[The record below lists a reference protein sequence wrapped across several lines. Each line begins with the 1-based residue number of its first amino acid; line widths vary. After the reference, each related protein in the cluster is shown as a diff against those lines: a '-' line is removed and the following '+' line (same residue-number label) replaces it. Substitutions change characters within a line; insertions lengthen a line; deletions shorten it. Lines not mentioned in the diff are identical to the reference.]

1 MAVPLHSSP
10 GNASAVA
17 VPVSTPP
24 LYQRLASHYRQ
35 AIHAGVLAPGQRMP
49 SVRKLSLLHQVSLST
64 ALEVCHRLEDE
75 GLLAAKPRSG
85 YFVQP
90 QRRAK
95 LVPLREPEIRATFEA
110 SHDPLD
116 KTRYGGIHHKV
127 SDYVAQCERSS
138 LVTNLAGAYGAPEV
152 YPGQALQRAATRVLR
167 RHPELLVTAV
177 GSQGDANLR
186 NVLARRALG
195 AGMRLSPEDIV
206 VTYGCTEALHI
217 ALRAVTEPGDTVAV
231 ESPTYY
237 GLLQTLESL
246 GLRTLEIPT
255 SPATGLSIEALE
267 LALQTHPAIRAV
279 VSIPNLHNPLGCVMP
294 DEHKA
299 RLVALCEGAGV
310 PLIEDDTYGAL
321 ADGDTQLQ
329 AAKAWDQ
336 TGNVIY
342 CASLR
347 KTLAPGLRLGW
358 VAGGRWHARIQM
370 LKYAQ
375 SRYNEAL
382 AQMTAAEYM
391 QTSAYDR
398 HITRLRQQLKTQRE
412 QTAEAIATWFP
423 AGTRLNLPKGSM
435 MLWVEL
441 PDQRPVQPVFVA
453 ALKLGI
459 RVAPGTLFSNTAR
472 YDHFMRIC
480 CGDPFSKGVE
490 MAIRQLG
497 NLLERGQGGSVVNKR

>member
-1 MAVPLHSSP
+1 MAAIPQSTSPSPSS
-10 GNASAVA
+10 
-17 VPVSTPP
+17 P

-35 AIHAGVLAPGQRMP
+35 AIHAGVLAPGERMP
-49 SVRKLSLLHQVSLST
+49 SVRKLTLLHQVSLST

-85 YFVQP
+85 YFVQQP
-90 QRRAK
+90 RRAT
-95 LVPLREPEIRATFEA
+95 LVPLREPEISAALDATPD

-138 LVTNLAGAYGAPEV
+138 LVTNLAGAYGAPEA
-152 YPGQALQRAATRVLR
+152 YPAQALQRAATRVLR
-167 RHPELLVTAV
+167 SKPDLLVSAV
-177 GSQGDANLR
+177 NAQGDVKLR
-186 NVLARRALG
+186 TVLARRALG
-195 AGMRLSPEDIV
+195 AGMRLTPEEV
-206 VTYGCTEALHI
+206 VITYGCTEALNI
-217 ALRAVTEPGDTVAV
+217 ALRAVTDPGDMVAV

-237 GLLQTLESL
+237 GLLQIIESL
-246 GLRTLEIPT
+246 GRRALEIPT

-267 LALQTHPAIRAV
+267 LALRTHPAIKAV
-279 VSIPNLHNPLGCVMP
+279 VAIPNLHNPLGCVMP
-294 DEHKA
+294 DAHKA
-299 RLVALCEGAGV
+299 RLVALCEGAGI

-398 HITRLRQQLKTQRE
+398 HILRLRQQLKTQRE
-412 QTAEAIATWFP
+412 QTAEAIATHFP
-423 AGTRLNLPKGSM
+423 AGTRLNLPQGSM

-441 PDQRPVQPVFVA
+441 PDQRPVQPVFTA

-459 RVAPGTLFSNTAR
+459 RVAPGTLFSNSSR

-480 CGDPFSKGVE
+480 CGDPYSKAVDG
-490 MAIRQLG
+490 ALRQLAG
-497 NLLERGQGGSVVNKR
+497 LLAGPVARLRSP

>member
-1 MAVPLHSSP
+1 MAALPPPISP
-10 GNASAVA
+10 TSPPSPAS
-17 VPVSTPP
+17 P

-35 AIHAGVLAPGQRMP
+35 AIHAGVLAPGERMP
-49 SVRKLSLLHQVSLST
+49 SVRKLTLLHQVSLST

-85 YFVQP
+85 YFVQQP
-90 QRRAK
+90 RRAR
-95 LVPLREPEIRATFEA
+95 LVPLREPEIGTALEDA
-110 SHDPLD
+110 PGPLD
-116 KTRYGGIHHKV
+116 RTHYRGIHQKV
-127 SDYVAQCERSS
+127 SDYVAQCERAS
-138 LVTNLAGAYGAPEV
+138 LVTNLAGAYGAPEA
-152 YPGQALQRAATRVLR
+152 YPAQALHRAATRVLR
-167 RHPELLVTAV
+167 QKPELLVSAV
-177 GSQGDANLR
+177 NAQGDVNLR
-186 NVLARRALG
+186 TVLARRALG
-195 AGMRLSPEDIV
+195 AGMRFTAEDIV
-206 VTYGCTEALHI
+206 VTYGCTEALNI
-217 ALRAVTEPGDTVAV
+217 ALRAVTSPGDTVAV

-237 GLLQTLESL
+237 GLLQIIESL
-246 GLRTLEIPT
+246 GLRALEIPT

-267 LALQTHPAIRAV
+267 LAFRTHPAIKAV
-279 VSIPNLHNPLGCVMP
+279 VAIPNLHNPLGCVMP
-294 DEHKA
+294 DDHKA
-299 RLVALCEGAGV
+299 RLVALCEGAGI

-329 AAKAWDQ
+329 TAKAWDQ

-342 CASLR
+342 CCSLR

-398 HITRLRQQLKTQRE
+398 HILRLRQQLKTQRE
-412 QTAEAIATWFP
+412 QMAEAIATYFP
-423 AGTRLNLPKGSM
+423 AGTRLNLPQGSM

-441 PDQRPVQPVFVA
+441 PDHRPVQPVFSA

-459 RVAPGTLFSNTAR
+459 RVAPGTLFSNSAR

-480 CGDPFSKGVE
+480 CGDPHSKAVD
-490 MAIRQLG
+490 AALRQLAG
-497 NLLERGQGGSVVNKR
+497 LLAVKTRSR